1 MNIHDEI
8 TIPGQEARYGDVPA
22 WLTNSAVWPAVKAQ
36 TGGGQ
41 LFLHQAMGLDLL
53 GQGHN
58 LVIST
63 GTASGKSLVFQAPTL
78 HHLVA
83 NPNATAVA
91 VYPIKALARDQV
103 IRWQSMA
110 EAAGLDP
117 GSINRIDGDVRDLT
131 QRREIL
137 QRTRLALMT
146 PDVIQQWLMAY
157 SEPLYGKRPLRHDLR
172 EVQNT
177 QYNVRRFLSNLAFL
191 ILDEAHTYDGALGTH
206 CLYLLHRLQQKR
218 RELMAQFEP
227 LRVIAASA
235 TIHNPAQHLETLTG
249 LPFQVVDD
257 RYNGSPRAELTVQHV
272 VGREPHDEGWRDLQ
286 AAVREVISEDP
297 DRSYIAFIDDR
308 QLAERA
314 AAGIEAARSITED
327 AIIVESRD
335 AMAYRS
341 GLMRRERIEEAL
353 RDGDIR
359 GLAST
364 SAMEMGIDIPDLQ
377 VGFNLGLP
385 HSVGKLRQ
393 RAGRV
398 GRTGPGRFIIVAPR
412 HALQFHE
419 DSLDVYWNQAV
430 EPARLYPSNP
440 NIKNT
445 HGRCL
450 AKETDLNGMERA
462 IPSPTD
468 AWPEQL
474 PQTLREIARGDHYA
488 PEFQTGDPQQPHRND
503 IRDAADGRARIMQLM
518 PGGDMELLTSEVT
531 RREAAR
537 DAYPLATYLHAKQSY
552 SVLAWRESPGETVI
566 TARHALP
573 RETRPI
579 TRSGATVTLQQPRT
593 STLGHLEYCTHAQAV
608 AWERIV
614 GCSIRE
620 QGDADWR
627 DVHYGVEGIPEVV
640 TNLRTTATV
649 IIVWQDW
656 FDDAGTRRDVARA
669 LRTVLCSR
677 EAIHPADIRTTHQ
690 NVQVVRDGRSSEVR
704 RAIVLWD
711 KVGGGLGLSKAV
723 ADNLGRYTQ
732 ALLEIARSSGLRSE
746 RERLLRED
754 TAALLHRWAAAVA
767 PHTLGPEQTPAITE
781 YGGTTFRSQLEARWA
796 AYFDRRG
803 IAWEYEPARFDGWT
817 PDFRLAMDGAMVYA
831 EVKPVTEFPMDVG
844 QQVLNAGCDAD
855 VLILGS
861 SPRHAWRY
869 RDGGWCPA
877 DLGPPEPSS
886 DLGEIPLPDGEL
898 SL

>member
-8 TIPGQEARYGDVPA
+8 TIPGQEARYGETPA
-22 WLTNSAVWPAVKAQ
+22 WLTDSSVWPAVKAQ
-36 TGGGQ
+36 TGDGQ
-41 LFLHQAMGLDLL
+41 LYLHQAMGLELL

-78 HHLVA
+78 HHLAA
-83 NPNATAVA
+83 NPNATAIA
-91 VYPIKALARDQV
+91 IYPIKALARDQV
-103 IRWQSMA
+103 VRWQGMA

-117 GSINRIDGDVRDLT
+117 SSINRIDGDVRDLT
-131 QRREIL
+131 ERRQIR

-157 SEPLYGKRPLRHDLR
+157 SEPLYDKRPLRHDLR

-218 RELMAQFEP
+218 RELMSQFEP
-227 LRVIAASA
+227 LHVVAASA

-272 VGREPHDEGWRDLQ
+272 VGRDPHDEGWRDLQ
-286 AAVREVISEDP
+286 AAVREVIGEDP

-353 RDGDIR
+353 RAGDIR

-385 HSVGKLRQ
+385 HSVGKLKQ

-412 HALQFHE
+412 HAFQFHE
-419 DSLDVYWNQAV
+419 ESLETYWQQPV

-450 AKETDLNGMERA
+450 AKETDLNGMERS

-474 PQTLREIARGDHYA
+474 PETLREIARGDHCA

-503 IRDAADGRARIMQLM
+503 IRDAADGRARIVQLM
-518 PGGDMELLTSEVT
+518 PGGDMELLTSAVT

-537 DAYPLATYLHAKQSY
+537 DAYPLATYFHAQQSY
-552 SVLAWRESPGETVI
+552 SVLAWRESGGETAI
-566 TARHALP
+566 TARHAPP

-579 TRSGATVTLQQPRT
+579 TRSGATVTLQQPRA
-593 STLGHLEYCTHAQAV
+593 STLGHLEYCTHPQAV

-620 QGDADWR
+620 TGDADWR
-627 DVHYGVEGIPEVV
+627 DVHYSAEGIPEVV

-649 IIVWQDW
+649 IIIWEDW
-656 FDDAGTRRDVARA
+656 FDDANTRRDVARA
-669 LRTVLCSR
+669 LRTVMCSR
-677 EAIHPADIRTTHQ
+677 ESIHPADIRTTHQ

-711 KVGGGLGLSKAV
+711 KVGGGLGLSKAM

-732 ALLEIARSSGLRSE
+732 ALLEISRSSGQRSE

-754 TAALLHRWAAAVA
+754 TAAALHRWAANVA
-767 PHTLGPEQTPAITE
+767 PHTLAPAQTPAITE
-781 YGGTTFRSQLEARWA
+781 YGGTIFRSQLEARWA
-796 AYFDRRG
+796 AHFDRRG
-803 IAWEYEPARFDGWT
+803 IPWEYEPARFDGWT
-817 PDFRLAMDGAMVYA
+817 PDFRLVVNGSEAYA
-831 EVKPVTEFPMDVG
+831 EVKPVSEFPMDVA
-844 QQVLNAGCDAD
+844 QRVLNAGCEAD
-855 VLILGS
+855 LLILGQG
-861 SPRHAWRY
+861 PRHAWRY
-869 RDGGWCPA
+869 RDSGWKSM
-877 DLGPPEPSS
+877 DLTV
-886 DLGEIPLPDGEL
+886 
-898 SL
+898 

>member
-22 WLTNSAVWPAVKAQ
+22 WLTDSPAWPAVKAQ

-41 LFLHQAMGLDLL
+41 LYLHQAMGLELL

-91 VYPIKALARDQV
+91 IYPIKALARDQV

-117 GSINRIDGDVRDLT
+117 GGINRIDGDVRDLT

-177 QYNVRRFLSNLAFL
+177 QYNVRRFISNLAFL

-257 RYNGSPRAELTVQHV
+257 RYNGSPRAELTVQHA
-272 VGREPHDEGWRDLQ
+272 VGRDPHDEGWRDLQ
-286 AAVREVISEDP
+286 TAVREVISEDP

-353 RDGDIR
+353 REGDIR

-385 HSVGKLRQ
+385 HSVGKVKQ

-419 DSLDVYWNQAV
+419 DSLETYWNQPV

-450 AKETDLNGMERA
+450 AKETDLNGMERT

-488 PEFQTGDPQQPHRND
+488 PEFQTGDPQQPHR
-503 IRDAADGRARIMQLM
+503 RRHQGRRRRQGSHRAAHAGRRGRTPDHRTAHQRGYP
-518 PGGDMELLTSEVT
+518 PGGGAGRLSPGHLPARQAELLRPGLAGD
-531 RREAAR
+531 RRRDGDHGAAR
-537 DAYPLATYLHAKQSY
+537 CSKRDPAHHPQRRHGHAAAAPNVHPGTPGVLH
-552 SVLAWRESPGETVI
+552 
-566 TARHALP
+566 P
-573 RETRPI
+573 RP
-579 TRSGATVTLQQPRT
+579 
-593 STLGHLEYCTHAQAV
+593 
-608 AWERIV
+608 
-614 GCSIRE
+614 
-620 QGDADWR
+620 
-627 DVHYGVEGIPEVV
+627 
-640 TNLRTTATV
+640 
-649 IIVWQDW
+649 
-656 FDDAGTRRDVARA
+656 
-669 LRTVLCSR
+669 
-677 EAIHPADIRTTHQ
+677 
-690 NVQVVRDGRSSEVR
+690 
-704 RAIVLWD
+704 
-711 KVGGGLGLSKAV
+711 GGGLG
-723 ADNLGRYTQ
+723 THH
-732 ALLEIARSSGLRSE
+732 GLFQC
-746 RERLLRED
+746 
-754 TAALLHRWAAAVA
+754 AKPA
-767 PHTLGPEQTPAITE
+767 TLT
-781 YGGTTFRSQLEARWA
+781 GGTSTTAPRA
-796 AYFDRRG
+796 
-803 IAWEYEPARFDGWT
+803 
-817 PDFRLAMDGAMVYA
+817 
-831 EVKPVTEFPMDVG
+831 
-844 QQVLNAGCDAD
+844 
-855 VLILGS
+855 
-861 SPRHAWRY
+861 SPRW
-869 RDGGWCPA
+869 
-877 DLGPPEPSS
+877 
-886 DLGEIPLPDGEL
+886 
-898 SL
+898 

>member
-1 MNIHDEI
+1 MKIHDEI
-8 TIPGQEARYGDVPA
+8 TIPGQEARYGETPA
-22 WLTNSAVWPAVKAQ
+22 WLTDSPVWSAVKTQ
-36 TGGGQ
+36 TTGGQ
-41 LFLHQAMGLDLL
+41 LYLHQAMGLELL

-78 HHLVA
+78 HHLA
-83 NPNATAVA
+83 THPNATAIA
-91 VYPIKALARDQV
+91 IYPIKALARDQV

-117 GSINRIDGDVRDLT
+117 ASINRIDGDVRDLT
-131 QRREIL
+131 ERREIL

-177 QYNVRRFLSNLAFL
+177 QYNVRRFISNLAFL

-218 RELMAQFEP
+218 RELMSQFEP

-272 VGREPHDEGWRDLQ
+272 VGRDPHDEGWRDLQ

-353 RDGDIR
+353 REGDIL

-419 DSLDVYWNQAV
+419 DSLEVYWNQPV

-488 PEFQTGDPQQPHRND
+488 PEFQTGDPQQPHRGD
-503 IRDAADGRARIMQLM
+503 IRDAADGRARIVQLM
-518 PGGDMELLTSEVT
+518 PGGETELLTSEVT

-537 DAYPLATYLHAKQSY
+537 DAYPLSTYFHAKQSY
-552 SVLAWRESPGETVI
+552 SVLAWRETGGETVI
-566 TARHALP
+566 TARHATP

-579 TRSGATVTLQQPRT
+579 TRNGATVTLQQPRM

-614 GCSIRE
+614 GCSVRE
-620 QGDADWR
+620 TGDADWR
-627 DVHYGVEGIPEVV
+627 DVNYGAEGIPEVE
-640 TNLRTTATV
+640 TNLRTTAAV
-649 IIVWQDW
+649 LIIWEDW
-656 FDDAGTRRDVARA
+656 FDDASTRRDVARA
-669 LRTVLCSR
+669 LRTVMCSR
-677 EAIHPADIRTTHQ
+677 ESIHPADIRTTHQ

-723 ADNLGRYTQ
+723 PDNLGRYTQ
-732 ALLEIARSSGLRSE
+732 ALLDIARSSGQRSK

-754 TAALLHRWAAAVA
+754 TAAALHRWAAAVA
-767 PHTLGPEQTPAITE
+767 PHTLSPEQTPAITE

-796 AYFDRRG
+796 AWFDRRG
-803 IAWEYEPARFDGWT
+803 IAWEYEPVRFDGWT
-817 PDFRLAMDGAMVYA
+817 PDFRLVMDGAQVYA
-831 EVKPVTEFPMDVG
+831 EVKPVAEFPMDVA
-844 QQVLNAGCDAD
+844 QRVLNAGCDAD
-855 VLILGS
+855 VLILGQG
-861 SPRHAWRY
+861 PRHAWRY
-869 RDGGWCPA
+869 MDGGWTSA
-877 DLGPPEPSS
+877 
-886 DLGEIPLPDGEL
+886 EL
-898 SL
+898 AQ

>member
-8 TIPGQEARYGDVPA
+8 TIPGQEARYGETPA
-22 WLTNSAVWPAVKAQ
+22 WLTDSAVWPAVKGQ
-36 TGGGQ
+36 TDGGQ
-41 LFLHQAMGLDLL
+41 LYLHQAMGLELL

-78 HHLVA
+78 HHLIA
-83 NPNATAVA
+83 NPNATAIA
-91 VYPIKALARDQV
+91 IYPIKALARDQV

-110 EAAGLDP
+110 KAAGLDP

-131 QRREIL
+131 ERREIL

-177 QYNVRRFLSNLAFL
+177 QYNVRRFISNLAFL

-257 RYNGSPRAELTVQHV
+257 RYNGSPRSKLTVQHA
-272 VGREPHDEGWRDLQ
+272 VGRDPHDEGWRDLQ

-353 RDGDIR
+353 REGDIR

-385 HSVGKLRQ
+385 HSVGKLKQ

-412 HALQFHE
+412 HALQFHD
-419 DSLDVYWNQAV
+419 DSLEVYWNQAV

-450 AKETDLNGMERA
+450 AKETDLNGMERT

-503 IRDAADGRARIMQLM
+503 IRDAADGRARIVQLM
-518 PGGDMELLTSEVT
+518 PGGEMELLTSEVT

-552 SVLAWRESPGETVI
+552 SVLAWRESGGETMI
-566 TARHALP
+566 TAKHAPP

-579 TRSGATVTLQQPRT
+579 TRSGATVTLQQPRV
-593 STLGHLEYCTHAQAV
+593 SELGHLEYCTHAQAV

-614 GCSIRE
+614 GCSTRE
-620 QGDADWR
+620 TGDADWR
-627 DVHYGVEGIPEVV
+627 DVNYGAEGIPEVV

-649 IIVWQDW
+649 IIIWEDW
-656 FDDAGTRRDVARA
+656 FDDTNTRRDVARA
-669 LRTVLCSR
+669 LRTVMCSR
-677 EAIHPADIRTTHQ
+677 ESIHPADIRTTHQ
-690 NVQVVRDGRSSEVR
+690 NVQVVRDGRSSEVH

-711 KVGGGLGLSKAV
+711 KVGGGLGLSKAI

-732 ALLEIARSSGLRSE
+732 ALLKIARSSGQRLE
-746 RERLLRED
+746 RERLLKED
-754 TAALLHRWAAAVA
+754 TAAALHRWAAAVTS
-767 PHTLGPEQTPAITE
+767 HTLSPEQTPAITE

-803 IAWEYEPARFDGWT
+803 IAWEYEPVRFDGWT
-817 PDFRLAMDGAMVYA
+817 PDFRLVVDGAHVYA
-831 EVKPVTEFPMDVG
+831 EVKPVDAFPMDVA
-844 QQVLNAGCDAD
+844 QRVLNAGCDSD
-855 VLILGS
+855 VFILGNG
-861 SPRHAWRY
+861 PRHAWRY
-869 RDGGWCPA
+869 RDGGWEA
-877 DLGPPEPSS
+877 MDLTA
-886 DLGEIPLPDGEL
+886 
-898 SL
+898 

>member
-1 MNIHDEI
+1 MDIHDEI
-8 TIPGQEARYGDVPA
+8 TIPGQGARHGDAPA
-22 WLTNSAVWPAVKAQ
+22 WLSASPAWPAVRAQ
-36 TGGGQ
+36 MGDGQ
-41 LFLHQAMGLDLL
+41 LYLHQAMGLELV

-78 HHLVA
+78 HQMAA
-83 NPNATAVA
+83 NPNATAIA
-91 VYPIKALARDQV
+91 IYPIKALARDQV
-103 IRWQSMA
+103 IRWQEMA
-110 EAAGLDP
+110 EAAGLD
-117 GSINRIDGDVRDLT
+117 SECINRIDGDVRDLT
-131 QRREIL
+131 ERRQIL

-157 SEPLYGKRPLRHDLR
+157 SEPLYRKRPLRHDLR

-177 QYNVRRFLSNLAFL
+177 QYNVRRFISNLAFL

-218 RELMAQFEP
+218 RELMSQFEP

-249 LPFQVVDD
+249 LTFQVVDD

-272 VGREPHDEGWRDLQ
+272 IGREPHDEGWRDLQ

-297 DRSYIAFIDDR
+297 ERSYIAFVDDR

-353 RDGDIR
+353 REGDIR
-359 GLAST
+359 GIAST
-364 SAMEMGIDIPDLQ
+364 SAMEMGMDIPDLQ

-385 HSVGKLRQ
+385 HSVGRVRQ

-419 DSLDVYWNQAV
+419 NSLETYWNQPV

-450 AKETDLNGMERA
+450 AKETDLNGMERT

-474 PQTLREIARGDHYA
+474 PQTLKEIARGDHYA
-488 PEFQTGDPQQPHRND
+488 PEFQTGDTQQPHRGD

-518 PGGDMELLTSEVT
+518 PGGEMELLTSEMT

-537 DAYPLATYLHAKQSY
+537 DAYPLATYFHAKQSY
-552 SVLAWRESPGETVI
+552 SVLAWRESNNETVI
-566 TARHALP
+566 TARHAPP

-579 TRSGATVTLQQPRT
+579 IRSGATVTLHQPRM
-593 STLGHLEYCTHAQAV
+593 STLGHLEYCTHSQAV

-614 GCSIRE
+614 GCSVRE
-620 QGDADWR
+620 PGDVEWR
-627 DVHYGVEGIPEVV
+627 DIHYGAEGIPEVV

-649 IIVWQDW
+649 IIIWEDW
-656 FDDAGTRRDVARA
+656 FDDANTRRDVARA
-669 LRTVLCSR
+669 LRTVMCSR
-677 EAIHPADIRTTHQ
+677 ESIHPADIRTTHQ
-690 NVQVVRDGRSSEVR
+690 NVQVVRDGRSSEVH

-732 ALLEIARSSGLRSE
+732 ALLEIAQQPDQRSE
-746 RERLLRED
+746 RERLLREG
-754 TAALLHRWAAAVA
+754 TAAALHRWAAAVA
-767 PHTLGPEQTPAITE
+767 PNTLGTEQTPVITE
-781 YGGTTFRSQLEARWA
+781 YGGVTFRSQLEARWA

-817 PDFRLAMDGAMVYA
+817 PDFRLVLNGDGVYA
-831 EVKPVTEFPMDVG
+831 EVKPVTEFPMEVA
-844 QQVLNAGCDAD
+844 QRMLNAGCDGD
-855 VLILGS
+855 VLMLGQG
-861 SPRHAWRY
+861 PRHAWRY
-869 RDGGWCPA
+869 RDGGWGSV
-877 DLGPPEPSS
+877 DLTV
-886 DLGEIPLPDGEL
+886 
-898 SL
+898 

>member
-8 TIPGQEARYGDVPA
+8 IIPGQEARHGETPS
-22 WLTNSAVWPAVKAQ
+22 WLAGSPVWPAVKAQ
-36 TGGGQ
+36 TRGGQ
-41 LFLHQAMGLDLL
+41 LYLHQAMGLELL

-78 HHLVA
+78 HHLA
-83 NPNATAVA
+83 THPNATAIA
-91 VYPIKALARDQV
+91 IYPIKALARDQV
-103 IRWQSMA
+103 LRWRNMA
-110 EAAGLDP
+110 EAAGVDP
-117 GSINRIDGDVRDLT
+117 AGINRIDGDVRDLT
-131 QRREIL
+131 ERRQIL

-157 SEPLYGKRPLRHDLR
+157 SEPLYGRRPLRHDLR

-227 LRVIAASA
+227 LRMIAASA

-257 RYNGSPRAELTVQHV
+257 RYDGSPRAELTVQHV
-272 VGREPHDEGWRDLQ
+272 IGREPHDEGWRDLQ
-286 AAVREVISEDP
+286 TAVREVINDDP
-297 DRSYIAFIDDR
+297 DRSYIAFVDDR

-341 GLMRRERIEEAL
+341 GLMQRERIEEAL
-353 RDGDIR
+353 RAGDIR
-359 GLAST
+359 GIAST

-385 HSVGKLRQ
+385 HSVGRIRQ

-398 GRTGPGRFIIVAPR
+398 GRNSPGRFIIIAPR
-412 HALQFHE
+412 RAFQFHE
-419 DSLDVYWNQAV
+419 DSLAAYWRQPV

-440 NIKNT
+440 NIRNT

-450 AKETDLNGMERA
+450 AKETDLNGTERS

-474 PQTLREIARGDHYA
+474 PQTLREIARGEHYA

-503 IRDAADGRARIMQLM
+503 IRDAADGRARIVQLM
-518 PGGDMELLTSEVT
+518 PGGESEPPTTELLTSEVT

-537 DAYPLATYLHAKQSY
+537 DAYPLATYFHAKQSY
-552 SVLAWRESPGETVI
+552 TIEGWRESGGETVI
-566 TARHALP
+566 TARHAPP

-579 TRSGATVTLQQPRT
+579 THSGATVTLQQPRM
-593 STLGHLEYCTHAQAV
+593 SDQGHLEYCAHAQAV

-614 GCSIRE
+614 GCSVRE
-620 QGDADWR
+620 PGAGEWR
-627 DVHYGVEGIPEVV
+627 DIHYGTECIPEVM

-649 IIVWQDW
+649 IIIWEDW
-656 FDDAGTRRDVARA
+656 FDDTNTRRDVARA
-669 LRTVLCSR
+669 LRTVMCSR
-677 EAIHPADIRTTHQ
+677 ESIHPADIRTTHQ
-690 NVQVVRDGRSSEVR
+690 NVQVVRDGRSSEVN
-704 RAIVLWD
+704 RAIVIWD
-711 KVGGGLGLSKAV
+711 KVGGGLGLTKAV
-723 ADNLGRYTQ
+723 ADNLGRYAQ
-732 ALLEIARSSGLRSE
+732 ALLEIASQPGPRSE
-746 RERLLRED
+746 RERLLSGD
-754 TAALLHRWAAAVA
+754 TAAALHRWAASVA
-767 PHTLGPEQTPAITE
+767 PNTLDPAQTPVITE
-781 YGGTTFRSQLEARWA
+781 YGGATFRSQLEARWA
-796 AYFDRRG
+796 AYFDRQG

-817 PDFRLAMDGAMVYA
+817 PDFRLVMDGVETYA
-831 EVKPVTEFPMDVG
+831 EVKPVSEFPMDVA
-844 QQVLNAGCDAD
+844 QQILNAGCSGDIF
-855 VLILGS
+855 ILGS

-869 RDGGWCPA
+869 RGDGWHPV
-877 DLGPPEPSS
+877 DLATSRGMHQ
-886 DLGEIPLPDGEL
+886 
-898 SL
+898 

>member
-1 MNIHDEI
+1 
-8 TIPGQEARYGDVPA
+8 
-22 WLTNSAVWPAVKAQ
+22 
-36 TGGGQ
+36 
-41 LFLHQAMGLDLL
+41 
-53 GQGHN
+53 
-58 LVIST
+58 
-63 GTASGKSLVFQAPTL
+63 
-78 HHLVA
+78 
-83 NPNATAVA
+83 
-91 VYPIKALARDQV
+91 
-103 IRWQSMA
+103 MA
-110 EAAGLDP
+110 E
-117 GSINRIDGDVRDLT
+117 
-131 QRREIL
+131 
-137 QRTRLALMT
+137 
-146 PDVIQQWLMAY
+146 
-157 SEPLYGKRPLRHDLR
+157 
-172 EVQNT
+172 
-177 QYNVRRFLSNLAFL
+177 
-191 ILDEAHTYDGALGTH
+191 
-206 CLYLLHRLQQKR
+206 
-218 RELMAQFEP
+218 FEP

-272 VGREPHDEGWRDLQ
+272 VGRDPYDEGWRDLQ

-297 DRSYIAFIDDR
+297 HRSYIAFIDDR

-314 AAGIEAARSITED
+314 AAGIEAARSITEE

-353 RDGDIR
+353 REGGIR

-385 HSVGKLRQ
+385 HSVGKLKQ

-398 GRTGPGRFIIVAPR
+398 GRTGPGRFIIVARR

-419 DSLDVYWNQAV
+419 DSLETYWNQPV

-474 PQTLREIARGDHYA
+474 PQTLREIAHGDHYA

-503 IRDAADGRARIMQLM
+503 IRDAADGRARIVQLM
-518 PGGDMELLTSEVT
+518 AGGESEPLTTDLLTSEVT

-552 SVLAWRESPGETVI
+552 SILAWRESDGETVI
-566 TARHALP
+566 TARHAPP

-579 TRSGATVTLQQPRT
+579 TQSGATVTLQQPRM
-593 STLGHLEYCTHAQAV
+593 SKLGHLEYCTHAQAV
-608 AWERIV
+608 AWEHIV

-620 QGDADWR
+620 TGDADWR
-627 DVHYGVEGIPEVV
+627 DVHYGSEGIPEVE

-649 IIVWQDW
+649 IIIWEDW
-656 FDDAGTRRDVARA
+656 FDDANTRRDVARA

-677 EAIHPADIRTTHQ
+677 ESVHPADIRTTHQ

-711 KVGGGLGLSKAV
+711 KVGGGLGLSKAL
-723 ADNLGRYTQ
+723 ADNLGKYTQ
-732 ALLEIARSSGLRSE
+732 ALLEIARSSGQRSE

-754 TAALLHRWAAAVA
+754 TEALLHRWAAAVA
-767 PHTLGPEQTPAITE
+767 PHTLAPEQTLAITE
-781 YGGTTFRSQLEARWA
+781 YGGTTFRSQLGEPGGRRTSTDVASPGSTS
-796 AYFDRRG
+796 RRG
-803 IAWEYEPARFDGWT
+803 SMA
-817 PDFRLAMDGAMVYA
+817 
-831 EVKPVTEFPMDVG
+831 
-844 QQVLNAGCDAD
+844 
-855 VLILGS
+855 
-861 SPRHAWRY
+861 
-869 RDGGWCPA
+869 
-877 DLGPPEPSS
+877 GPPTS
-886 DLGEIPLPDGEL
+886 G
-898 SL
+898 

>member
-1 MNIHDEI
+1 MDIQDEI
-8 TIPGQEARYGDVPA
+8 TIPGQEARYGETPA
-22 WLTNSAVWPAVKAQ
+22 WLANSPVRPAVKAQ
-36 TGGGQ
+36 TTGGQ
-41 LFLHQAMGLDLL
+41 LYLHQAMGLDLL

-78 HHLVA
+78 HHLA
-83 NPNATAVA
+83 TNPNATAIA
-91 VYPIKALARDQV
+91 IYPIKALARDQV
-103 IRWQSMA
+103 VRWQNMA

-117 GSINRIDGDVRDLT
+117 SSINRIDGDVRDLT
-131 QRREIL
+131 ERRQIL

-157 SEPLYGKRPLRHDLR
+157 SEPLYGRRPLRHDLR

-177 QYNVRRFLSNLAFL
+177 QYNVRRFISNLAFL

-218 RELMAQFEP
+218 RELMSQFEP

-257 RYNGSPRAELTVQHV
+257 RYNGSPRAELAVQHV
-272 VGREPHDEGWRDLQ
+272 VGRDPHDEGWRDLQ

-341 GLMRRERIEEAL
+341 GLMHRERIEEAL
-353 RDGDIR
+353 REGDIR

-385 HSVGKLRQ
+385 HSVGKLKQ

-419 DSLDVYWNQAV
+419 DSLEVYWNQPV

-450 AKETDLNGMERA
+450 AKETDLNGMERS

-488 PEFQTGDPQQPHRND
+488 PEFQTGDPQQPHRGD
-503 IRDAADGRARIMQLM
+503 IRDAADGRARIVQLM
-518 PGGDMELLTSEVT
+518 PGGEGEPLTTELLTSEVT

-537 DAYPLATYLHAKQSY
+537 DAYPLATYFHAKQSY
-552 SVLAWRESPGETVI
+552 SILAWRETGGETVI
-566 TARHALP
+566 TARHAPP

-579 TRSGATVTLQQPRT
+579 TRSGATVTLQQPRM

-608 AWERIV
+608 AWEHIV
-614 GCSIRE
+614 GCSIRDA
-620 QGDADWR
+620 GDSVWR
-627 DVHYGVEGIPEVV
+627 DIHYGAEGIPEVV

-649 IIVWQDW
+649 IIIWEDW
-656 FDDAGTRRDVARA
+656 FDDANIRRDVARA
-669 LRTVLCSR
+669 LRTVMCSR
-677 EAIHPADIRTTHQ
+677 EAVHPADIRTTHQ
-690 NVQVVRDGRSSEVR
+690 NVQVVRDGRSSEVH
-704 RAIVLWD
+704 RAVVLWD
-711 KVGGGLGLSKAV
+711 KVGGGLGLSKAA
-723 ADNLGRYTQ
+723 ADNLGSYTQ
-732 ALLEIARSSGLRSE
+732 ALLEIARQPGQRSE

-754 TAALLHRWAAAVA
+754 TAALLHRWAAATA
-767 PHTLGPEQTPAITE
+767 PHTLSPEQTPVITE

-796 AYFDRRG
+796 AYFDKQG
-803 IAWEYEPARFDGWT
+803 ITWEYEPARFDGWT
-817 PDFRLAMDGAMVYA
+817 PDFRLVLNDVVEAYA
-831 EVKPVTEFPMDVG
+831 EVKPVTEFPMDVA
-844 QQVLNAGCDAD
+844 QRILNAGCGGDI
-855 VLILGS
+855 LILGLE
-861 SPRHAWRY
+861 PRHAWRHQG
-869 RDGGWCPA
+869 DSGWSTVDIGG
-877 DLGPPEPSS
+877 
-886 DLGEIPLPDGEL
+886 
-898 SL
+898 

>member
-1 MNIHDEI
+1 MDIHDEI
-8 TIPGQEARYGDVPA
+8 TIPGQEARYGEAPS
-22 WLTNSAVWPAVKAQ
+22 WLAGSPVWPAVKAQ
-36 TGGGQ
+36 TGGSQ
-41 LFLHQAMGLDLL
+41 LYLHQAMGLELL

-78 HHLVA
+78 DHLA
-83 NPNATAVA
+83 THPNATAIA
-91 VYPIKALARDQV
+91 IYPIKALARDQV
-103 IRWQSMA
+103 IRWQNLA
-110 EAAGLDP
+110 EAAGLYPDV
-117 GSINRIDGDVRDLT
+117 INRIDGDVRDLT
-131 QRREIL
+131 KRRQIL

-218 RELMAQFEP
+218 RELMSQFEP

-257 RYNGSPRAELTVQHV
+257 RYNGSPRAELTVQHA

-297 DRSYIAFIDDR
+297 DRSYIAFVDDR

-353 RDGDIR
+353 RAGDIR
-359 GLAST
+359 GIAST

-385 HSVGKLRQ
+385 HSVGRVRQ

-412 HALQFHE
+412 HAFQFHE
-419 DSLDVYWNQAV
+419 DSLETYWQQPV

-474 PQTLREIARGDHYA
+474 PQTLREIARGEHYA
-488 PEFQTGDPQQPHRND
+488 LEFQTGDPQQPHRNN
-503 IRDAADGRARIMQLM
+503 IRDAADGQAGIMQLM
-518 PGGDMELLTSEVT
+518 PSGEMELLTSEVS

-537 DAYPLATYLHAKQSY
+537 DAYPLATYFHAKQSY
-552 SVLAWRESPGETVI
+552 TILGWRESGGDTVI
-566 TARHALP
+566 TARHAPP

-579 TRSGATVTLQQPRT
+579 ARTGATVTLQQPRVP
-593 STLGHLEYCTHAQAV
+593 TLGHLEYCTHAQAV
-608 AWERIV
+608 TWERIV

-620 QGDADWR
+620 PGDTEWR
-627 DVHYGVEGIPEVV
+627 DVHYGAEGIPEVV

-649 IIVWQDW
+649 IIIWEDW
-656 FDDAGTRRDVARA
+656 FDDANTRRDVARA
-669 LRTVLCSR
+669 LRTVMCSR
-677 EAIHPADIRTTHQ
+677 ESLHTADIRTTHQ
-690 NVQVVRDGRSSEVR
+690 NVQVVRDGRSSEVH
-704 RAIVLWD
+704 RAIVIWD

-732 ALLEIARSSGLRSE
+732 ALLDITRQPGQRSE
-746 RERLLRED
+746 RDRLLREE
-754 TAALLHRWAAAVA
+754 TATALHRWAVNVA
-767 PHTLGPEQTPAITE
+767 PHTLSPEQTPVITE

-796 AYFDRRG
+796 AYFDRQG
-803 IAWEYEPARFDGWT
+803 IAWAYEPVRFDGWT
-817 PDFRLAMDGAMVYA
+817 PDFRLILGDAETYA
-831 EVKPVTEFPMDVG
+831 EVKPVSEFPMDVA
-844 QQVLNAGCDAD
+844 QRMLNAGCDGD
-855 VLILGS
+855 VLILGQE
-861 SPRHAWRY
+861 PRHAWRY
-869 RDGGWCPA
+869 RGDGWAPV
-877 DLGPPEPSS
+877 DLTA
-886 DLGEIPLPDGEL
+886 
-898 SL
+898 

>member
-8 TIPGQEARYGDVPA
+8 IIPGQEARHGETPS
-22 WLTNSAVWPAVKAQ
+22 WLAGSPVWPAVKAQ

-41 LFLHQAMGLDLL
+41 LYLHQAMGLELL

-58 LVIST
+58 LAIST

-78 HHLVA
+78 HHLA
-83 NPNATAVA
+83 THPNATGIAI
-91 VYPIKALARDQV
+91 YPIKALARDQV
-103 IRWQSMA
+103 VRWQNMA

-117 GSINRIDGDVRDLT
+117 AGINRIDGDVRDLT
-131 QRREIL
+131 ERRQIL
-137 QRTRLALMT
+137 QHTRLALMT

-157 SEPLYGKRPLRHDLR
+157 SEPLYGRRPLRHDLR

-227 LRVIAASA
+227 LRMIAASA
-235 TIHNPAQHLETLTG
+235 TIHNPAHHLETLTG

-257 RYNGSPRAELTVQHV
+257 RYDGSPRAELTVQHV
-272 VGREPHDEGWRDLQ
+272 IGREPHDEGWRDLQ
-286 AAVREVISEDP
+286 TAVREVINDDP
-297 DRSYIAFIDDR
+297 DRSYIAFVDDR

-353 RDGDIR
+353 RAGDIR
-359 GLAST
+359 GIAST

-385 HSVGKLRQ
+385 HSVGRIRQ

-398 GRTGPGRFIIVAPR
+398 GRTGPGRFIIIAPR
-412 HALQFHE
+412 RAFQFHE
-419 DSLDVYWNQAV
+419 DSLAAYWGQPV

-450 AKETDLNGMERA
+450 AKETDLNGTERA

-468 AWPEQL
+468 TWPEQL

-503 IRDAADGRARIMQLM
+503 IRNAADGRARIVQLM
-518 PGGDMELLTSEVT
+518 PGGENEPPSTELLTSEVT

-537 DAYPLATYLHAKQSY
+537 DAHPLATYFHAKQSY
-552 SVLAWRESPGETVI
+552 TILGWRESGGETVI
-566 TARHALP
+566 TARHAPP

-579 TRSGATVTLQQPRT
+579 TRSGATVTLQQPRV
-593 STLGHLEYCTHAQAV
+593 SEQGHLEYCTHTQAV

-614 GCSIRE
+614 GCSVRE
-620 QGDADWR
+620 TGDGEWR
-627 DVHYGVEGIPEVV
+627 DILYGPEGIPEVV
-640 TNLRTTATV
+640 TNLRTTATA
-649 IIVWQDW
+649 IIIWEDW
-656 FDDAGTRRDVARA
+656 FDDANTRRDVARA
-669 LRTVLCSR
+669 LRTIMCSR
-677 EAIHPADIRTTHQ
+677 ESIHPADIRTTYQ
-690 NVQVVRDGRSSEVR
+690 NVQVVRDGRSSEVN
-704 RAIVLWD
+704 RAIVIWD
-711 KVGGGLGLSKAV
+711 RVGGGLGLTKAV
-723 ADNLGRYTQ
+723 ADNLGRYAQ
-732 ALLEIARSSGLRSE
+732 ALLEIARQPGPRSE

-754 TAALLHRWAAAVA
+754 TAAALHQWAAAVA
-767 PHTLGPEQTPAITE
+767 PHTLGPEQSPIITE

-796 AYFDRRG
+796 AWFDKRG

-817 PDFRLAMDGAMVYA
+817 PDFRLVMDGVETYA
-831 EVKPVTEFPMDVG
+831 EVKPVSEFPMDVA
-844 QQVLNAGCDAD
+844 QRILNSGWTGD
-855 VLILGS
+855 VFILGS

-869 RDGGWCPA
+869 RGDGWHPV
-877 DLGPPEPSS
+877 DLATSRGMHQ
-886 DLGEIPLPDGEL
+886 
-898 SL
+898 

>member
-1 MNIHDEI
+1 MAIHDEI
-8 TIPGQEARYGDVPA
+8 IIPGQEARHGDAPA
-22 WLTNSAVWPAVKAQ
+22 WLSASPAWPAVRAQ
-36 TGGGQ
+36 AGDGQ
-41 LFLHQAMGLDLL
+41 LYLHQAMGLELV

-58 LVIST
+58 LVINT

-78 HHLVA
+78 HHLA
-83 NPNATAVA
+83 TNPNATAIA
-91 VYPIKALARDQV
+91 IYPIKALARDQV
-103 IRWQSMA
+103 IRWQNMA

-117 GSINRIDGDVRDLT
+117 ASINRIDGDVRDLT
-131 QRREIL
+131 ERRQIL

-157 SEPLYGKRPLRHDLR
+157 SEPLYGRRPLRHDLR

-177 QYNVRRFLSNLAFL
+177 QYNVRRFISNLAFL

-218 RELMAQFEP
+218 KELMAQFEP

-286 AAVREVISEDP
+286 AAVREVISDDP
-297 DRSYIAFIDDR
+297 ERSYIAFIDDR

-341 GLMRRERIEEAL
+341 GLMHRERIEEAL
-353 RDGDIR
+353 RAGDIR

-385 HSVGKLRQ
+385 HSVGRVKQ

-412 HALQFHE
+412 HAFQFHE
-419 DSLDVYWNQAV
+419 DSLEVYWNQPV

-440 NIKNT
+440 NIRNT

-474 PQTLREIARGDHYA
+474 PQTLKEIARGDHYL

-503 IRDAADGRARIMQLM
+503 IRDAADGRARIVQLM
-518 PGGDMELLTSEVT
+518 PGGESGPLTTELLTSEVT

-537 DAYPLATYLHAKQSY
+537 DAYPLATYFHAKQSY
-552 SVLAWRESPGETVI
+552 SILAWRETGGETVI
-566 TARHALP
+566 TARHAPP

-579 TRSGATVTLQQPRT
+579 IRSGATVTLQQPRM

-620 QGDADWR
+620 TGDADWM
-627 DVHYGVEGIPEVV
+627 DIHYGAEGIPEVE

-649 IIVWQDW
+649 IIIWEDW
-656 FDDAGTRRDVARA
+656 FDDANTRRGVARA
-669 LRTVLCSR
+669 LRTVMCSR
-677 EAIHPADIRTTHQ
+677 ESIHPADIRTTHQ
-690 NVQVVRDGRSSEVR
+690 NVQVVRDGRTSEVH

-711 KVGGGLGLSKAV
+711 KVGGGLGLSKAL

-732 ALLEIARSSGLRSE
+732 ALLEIAKQPDQRSE

-754 TAALLHRWAAAVA
+754 TAIQLHRWAAAVA
-767 PHTLGPEQTPAITE
+767 PNTLSPEQTPVITE
-781 YGGTTFRSQLEARWA
+781 YGGTVFRSQLEARWA

-817 PDFRLAMDGAMVYA
+817 PDFRLVLNGDGVYA
-831 EVKPVTEFPMDVG
+831 EVKPVTEFPMDVA
-844 QQVLNAGCDAD
+844 QRILNAGCDTD
-855 VLILGS
+855 LLILGQG
-861 SPRHAWRY
+861 PRHVWRY
-869 RDGGWCPA
+869 RDGGWGST
-877 DLGPPEPSS
+877 DLTV
-886 DLGEIPLPDGEL
+886 
-898 SL
+898 

>member
-1 MNIHDEI
+1 
-8 TIPGQEARYGDVPA
+8 
-22 WLTNSAVWPAVKAQ
+22 
-36 TGGGQ
+36 
-41 LFLHQAMGLDLL
+41 MGLELV
-53 GQGHN
+53 GHN

-78 HHLVA
+78 DHLA
-83 NPNATAVA
+83 TNPNATAIA
-91 VYPIKALARDQV
+91 IYPIKALARDQV

-117 GSINRIDGDVRDLT
+117 ESINRIDGDVRDLT
-131 QRREIL
+131 ERRQIL
-137 QRTRLALMT
+137 QRTRLTLMT

-157 SEPLYGKRPLRHDLR
+157 SEPLYGKRPLCHDLR

-206 CLYLLHRLQQKR
+206 CLYLLQKR
-218 RELMAQFEP
+218 KELMSQFEP

-249 LPFQVVDD
+249 QPFQVVDD

-272 VGREPHDEGWRDLQ
+272 VGREPYDDGWRDLQ

-297 DRSYIAFIDDR
+297 ERSYIAFIDDR

-327 AIIVESRD
+327 A
-335 AMAYRS
+335 MAYRS

-353 RDGDIR
+353 RSGDIR
-359 GLAST
+359 GIAST
-364 SAMEMGIDIPDLQ
+364 SAMEMGMDIPDLQ

-385 HSVGKLRQ
+385 HSVGRVKQ

-412 HALQFHE
+412 HAFQFHE
-419 DSLDVYWNQAV
+419 DSLETYWEQPV

-474 PQTLREIARGDHYA
+474 PQTLKEIARGEHYA

-503 IRDAADGRARIMQLM
+503 IRDAADGRARIVQLM
-518 PGGDMELLTSEVT
+518 PGGESEPLTTELLTSEVT

-537 DAYPLATYLHAKQSY
+537 DAYPLAIYFHAKQSY
-552 SVLAWRESPGETVI
+552 SILAWRESGGETVI
-566 TARHALP
+566 TARHAPP

-579 TRSGATVTLQQPRT
+579 TRSGATVTLQQPRA

-614 GCSIRE
+614 GCSVRE
-620 QGDADWR
+620 SGDTEWR
-627 DVHYGVEGIPEVV
+627 DIHYGPEGIPEVM

-649 IIVWQDW
+649 IIIWEDW
-656 FDDAGTRRDVARA
+656 FDDPNTRRDVARA

-677 EAIHPADIRTTHQ
+677 ESLHPADIRTTHQ
-690 NVQVVRDGRSSEVR
+690 NVQVVRDGRSSEVH

-711 KVGGGLGLSKAV
+711 KVGGGIGLSKAV

-732 ALLEIARSSGLRSE
+732 ALLEIARSSGQRSE

-754 TAALLHRWAAAVA
+754 TAAALHRWAAAVA
-767 PHTLGPEQTPAITE
+767 PHTFGSEQTPVITE

-803 IAWEYEPARFDGWT
+803 IAWEYEPVRFDGWT
-817 PDFRLAMDGAMVYA
+817 PDLRLVIDGAHVYA
-831 EVKPVTEFPMDVG
+831 EVKPVDEFPMDVV
-844 QQVLNAGCDAD
+844 QRIVNASCNGD
-855 VLILGS
+855 VLILDQG
-861 SPRHAWRY
+861 PHHAWRY
-869 RDGGWCPA
+869 RDGGWNPV
-877 DLGPPEPSS
+877 
-886 DLGEIPLPDGEL
+886 EL
-898 SL
+898 AL

>member
-1 MNIHDEI
+1 MDIQDEI
-8 TIPGQEARYGDVPA
+8 TIPAQEARHGDAPA
-22 WLTNSAVWPAVKAQ
+22 WLSASPAWPAVKAQ
-36 TGGGQ
+36 TGDGQ
-41 LFLHQAMGLDLL
+41 LYLHQAMGLELV

-78 HHLVA
+78 DHLAA
-83 NPNATAVA
+83 NPNATAIA
-91 VYPIKALARDQV
+91 IYPIKALAQDQV
-103 IRWQSMA
+103 IRWRSMA
-110 EAAGLDP
+110 EVAGLDP

-131 QRREIL
+131 ERRQIL

-157 SEPLYGKRPLRHDLR
+157 SEPLYGRRPLRHDLR

-177 QYNVRRFLSNLAFL
+177 QYNVRRFISNLAFL

-218 RELMAQFEP
+218 KELMAQFEP

-353 RDGDIR
+353 RSGDIR

-364 SAMEMGIDIPDLQ
+364 SAMELGMDIPDLQ

-385 HSVGKLRQ
+385 HSVGRVKQ

-398 GRTGPGRFIIVAPR
+398 GRTGPGRFIIIAPR
-412 HALQFHE
+412 HAFQFYE
-419 DSLDVYWNQAV
+419 DSLETYWQQPV
-430 EPARLYPSNP
+430 EPARLYPCNP
-440 NIKNT
+440 NIRNT

-488 PEFQTGDPQQPHRND
+488 PEFQTGDPQQPHRGD
-503 IRDAADGRARIMQLM
+503 IRDAADGRARIVQLM
-518 PGGDMELLTSEVT
+518 PGGEIELLTSEVT

-537 DAYPLATYLHAKQSY
+537 DAHPLATYFHAKQSY
-552 SVLAWRESPGETVI
+552 SVLAWRESNNETVI
-566 TARHALP
+566 TARHAPP

-579 TRSGATVTLQQPRT
+579 VRSGATVTLQQPRA

-614 GCSIRE
+614 GCSMRE
-620 QGDADWR
+620 PGDGEWR
-627 DVHYGVEGIPEVV
+627 DVHYGAEGIPEVE

-649 IIVWQDW
+649 IIIWEDW
-656 FDDAGTRRDVARA
+656 FDDVNTRRDVARA

-677 EAIHPADIRTTHQ
+677 ESIHPADIRTTHQ
-690 NVQVVRDGRSSEVR
+690 NIQVVRDGRAAEVR

-711 KVGGGLGLSKAV
+711 KVGGGLGLSKAM

-732 ALLEIARSSGLRSE
+732 ALLEIARSSGQRSE
-746 RERLLRED
+746 RERLLKED

-767 PHTLGPEQTPAITE
+767 PNTLGPEQTPAITE

-817 PDFRLAMDGAMVYA
+817 PDFRLVLDGAQAYA
-831 EVKPVTEFPMDVG
+831 EVKPVSDFPMDVA
-844 QQVLNAGCDAD
+844 QRMLNAGCGAD
-855 VLILGS
+855 VLILGQG
-861 SPRHAWRY
+861 PRHAWRY
-869 RDGGWCPA
+869 RGDGWAAMDFP
-877 DLGPPEPSS
+877 DWRQPP
-886 DLGEIPLPDGEL
+886 
-898 SL
+898 

>member
-1 MNIHDEI
+1 MDIHDEI
-8 TIPGQEARYGDVPA
+8 TIPGQEARYGEAPS
-22 WLTNSAVWPAVKAQ
+22 WLAGSPVWPAVKAQ
-36 TGGGQ
+36 TGGSQ
-41 LFLHQAMGLDLL
+41 LYLHQAMGLELL

-78 HHLVA
+78 DHLVTH
-83 NPNATAVA
+83 PNATAIA
-91 VYPIKALARDQV
+91 IYPIKALARDQV
-103 IRWQSMA
+103 IRWQNMA

-117 GSINRIDGDVRDLT
+117 AAINRIDGDVRDLT
-131 QRREIL
+131 ERRQIL

-235 TIHNPAQHLETLTG
+235 TIHNPAQRLETLTG

-257 RYNGSPRAELTVQHV
+257 RYNGSPRAELTVQHA

-341 GLMRRERIEEAL
+341 GLMRREQIEDAL
-353 RDGDIR
+353 KAGDIR

-364 SAMEMGIDIPDLQ
+364 SAMELGIDIPDLQ

-385 HSVGKLRQ
+385 HSVGRLRQ

-412 HALQFHE
+412 HAFQFHE
-419 DSLDVYWNQAV
+419 DSLETYWHQSV

-450 AKETDLNGMERA
+450 AKETDLNGTERS

-474 PQTLREIARGDHYA
+474 PQTLREIARGEHYA

-503 IRDAADGRARIMQLM
+503 IRDAADGRARIVQLM
-518 PGGDMELLTSEVT
+518 PGGEMELLTSEVT
-531 RREAAR
+531 RRETAR
-537 DAYPLATYLHAKQSY
+537 DAYPLATYFHAKQSY
-552 SVLAWRESPGETVI
+552 SILAWRESGGETVI
-566 TARHALP
+566 TARHAP
-573 RETRPI
+573 PWETRPI
-579 TRSGATVTLQQPRT
+579 VRSGATVTLQQPRA

-614 GCSIRE
+614 GCSVRE
-620 QGDADWR
+620 PGDTEWR
-627 DVHYGVEGIPEVV
+627 DVNYAAEGIPEVV

-649 IIVWQDW
+649 VIIWEDW
-656 FDDAGTRRDVARA
+656 FDDTNTRRDVARA
-669 LRTVLCSR
+669 LRTVMCSR
-677 EAIHPADIRTTHQ
+677 ESIHPADIRTTHQ
-690 NVQVVRDGRSSEVR
+690 NVQVVRDGRSSEVH
-704 RAIVLWD
+704 RAIVIWD
-711 KVGGGLGLSKAV
+711 KVGGGLGLTKAI
-723 ADNLGRYTQ
+723 ADDLGRYAQ
-732 ALLEIARSSGLRSE
+732 ALLEIARQPGPRSE
-746 RERLLRED
+746 RERLLSGD
-754 TAALLHRWAAAVA
+754 TAAALHRWAASVA
-767 PHTLGPEQTPAITE
+767 PNTLDPAQTPVITE
-781 YGGTTFRSQLEARWA
+781 YGGATFRSQLEARWA
-796 AYFDRRG
+796 AWFDKRG
-803 IAWEYEPARFDGWT
+803 IAWEYEPVQFDGWT
-817 PDFRLAMDGAMVYA
+817 PDFRLALEGVEAYA
-831 EVKPVTEFPMDVG
+831 EVKPVSEFPMDVA
-844 QQVLNAGCDAD
+844 QRILSAGCSGD
-855 VLILGS
+855 VLILGHG
-861 SPRHAWRY
+861 PRHAWRY
-869 RDGGWCPA
+869 RGDGWHLV
-877 DLGPPEPSS
+877 DLTG
-886 DLGEIPLPDGEL
+886 
-898 SL
+898 

>member
-1 MNIHDEI
+1 MEIHDEI
-8 TIPGQEARYGDVPA
+8 TIPGQEARHGETPA
-22 WLTNSAVWPAVKAQ
+22 WLTDSPVWPSVRGQ
-36 TGGGQ
+36 TDGGQ
-41 LFLHQAMGLDLL
+41 LYRHQAMGLELL

-78 HHLVA
+78 HHLAA
-83 NPNATAVA
+83 NPNATAIA
-91 VYPIKALARDQV
+91 IYPIKALARDQV
-103 IRWQSMA
+103 IRWQNMA

-117 GSINRIDGDVRDLT
+117 DSINRIDGDVRDLT

-157 SEPLYGKRPLRHDLR
+157 SEPLYGRRPPRHDLR

-177 QYNVRRFLSNLAFL
+177 QYNVRRFISNLAFL
-191 ILDEAHTYDGALGTH
+191 ILDEAHTYDGVLGTH

-218 RELMAQFEP
+218 KELMAQFEP

-257 RYNGSPRAELTVQHV
+257 RYNGSPRAELTVQHA
-272 VGREPHDEGWRDLQ
+272 VGRDPHDEGWRDLQ

-353 RDGDIR
+353 REGDIR

-419 DSLDVYWNQAV
+419 NSLETYWNQAV
-430 EPARLYPSNP
+430 EPVRLYPSNP

-450 AKETDLNGMERA
+450 AKETDLNGMERS

-503 IRDAADGRARIMQLM
+503 IRDAADGRARIVQLM
-518 PGGDMELLTSEVT
+518 PGGEMELLTSEVT

-552 SVLAWRESPGETVI
+552 SVLAWRETGGETVI
-566 TARHALP
+566 TARHAPP

-579 TRSGATVTLQQPRT
+579 TRSGATVTLQQPRM

-614 GCSIRE
+614 GCSVRE
-620 QGDADWR
+620 TGDADWR
-627 DVHYGVEGIPEVV
+627 DVHYGAEGIPEVV

-649 IIVWQDW
+649 LIIWEDW
-656 FDDAGTRRDVARA
+656 FDDANTRRDVARA
-669 LRTVLCSR
+669 LRTVLRSR
-677 EAIHPADIRTTHQ
+677 ESIHPADIRTTHQ

-711 KVGGGLGLSKAV
+711 TVGGGLGLSKAV

-732 ALLEIARSSGLRSE
+732 ALLEIARSSGQRSE

-754 TAALLHRWAAAVA
+754 TASLLHRWAATVA
-767 PHTLGPEQTPAITE
+767 PDTLAPDQTPAITE

-796 AYFDRRG
+796 AFFDRRG
-803 IAWEYEPARFDGWT
+803 IPWEYEPARFDGWT
-817 PDFRLAMDGAMVYA
+817 PDFRLVMDGAPVYA
-831 EVKPVTEFPMDVG
+831 EVKPVSKFPMDVA
-844 QQVLNAGCDAD
+844 QRIIHAGCGGD
-855 VLILGS
+855 VLILGNG
-861 SPRHAWRY
+861 PRHAWRY
-869 RDGGWCPA
+869 RDGGWEA
-877 DLGPPEPSS
+877 MDLTV
-886 DLGEIPLPDGEL
+886 
-898 SL
+898 

>member
-1 MNIHDEI
+1 MEIHDEI
-8 TIPGQEARYGDVPA
+8 TIPGQEARYGETPA
-22 WLTNSAVWPAVKAQ
+22 WLMDSPVWPSVKGQ
-36 TGGGQ
+36 TGGDK
-41 LFLHQAMGLDLL
+41 LYLHQAMGLELL

-83 NPNATAVA
+83 NPNATAIA
-91 VYPIKALARDQV
+91 IYPIKALARDQV
-103 IRWQSMA
+103 VRWQSMA
-110 EAAGLDP
+110 ETAGLDP
-117 GSINRIDGDVRDLT
+117 GSISRIDGDVRDLT
-131 QRREIL
+131 ERREIL

-177 QYNVRRFLSNLAFL
+177 QYNVRRFISNLAFL

-257 RYNGSPRAELTVQHV
+257 RYNGSPHAELTVQHV
-272 VGREPHDEGWRDLQ
+272 VGRDPHDEGWRDLQ

-308 QLAERA
+308 QMAERA

-341 GLMRRERIEEAL
+341 GLMRRERIEKAL
-353 RDGDIR
+353 REGDIR

-385 HSVGKLRQ
+385 HSVGKLKQ

-419 DSLDVYWNQAV
+419 DSIETYWNQPV

-488 PEFQTGDPQQPHRND
+488 PEFQTGDSQQPHRND
-503 IRDAADGRARIMQLM
+503 IRDAADGRARIVQLM
-518 PGGDMELLTSEVT
+518 PGGEMELLTSEVT

-552 SVLAWRESPGETVI
+552 SVLAWRESGGETVI
-566 TARHALP
+566 TARHAPP

-579 TRSGATVTLQQPRT
+579 TRSGATVTLQQPRM
-593 STLGHLEYCTHAQAV
+593 STLGHLEYCSHAQAV

-614 GCSIRE
+614 GCSVRE
-620 QGDADWR
+620 TGDADWR
-627 DVHYGVEGIPEVV
+627 DVNYGAEGIPEVE

-649 IIVWQDW
+649 LIVWENW
-656 FDDAGTRRDVARA
+656 FDDASTRRDVARA
-669 LRTVLCSR
+669 LRTVMCSR
-677 EAIHPADIRTTHQ
+677 ESIHPADVRTTHQ

-704 RAIVLWD
+704 RAIALWD

-732 ALLEIARSSGLRSE
+732 ALLEIARSSGQRSE

-754 TAALLHRWAAAVA
+754 TAALLHRWAVSVA
-767 PHTLGPEQTPAITE
+767 PDTLGPEQTPAITE

-796 AYFDRRG
+796 AYFDRKG

-817 PDFRLAMDGAMVYA
+817 PDFRLVMDGAHVYA
-831 EVKPVTEFPMDVG
+831 EVKPVTEFPMDVS
-844 QQVLNAGCDAD
+844 QRILNAGCDAD
-855 VLILGS
+855 VLILGRG
-861 SPRHAWRY
+861 PHHAWRY
-869 RDGGWCPA
+869 QDGGWGSMDITA
-877 DLGPPEPSS
+877 
-886 DLGEIPLPDGEL
+886 
-898 SL
+898 

>member
-1 MNIHDEI
+1 MEIHDEI
-8 TIPGQEARYGDVPA
+8 TIPGQEVRHGETPA
-22 WLTNSAVWPAVKAQ
+22 WLAGSPIWPAVKAQ

-41 LFLHQAMGLDLL
+41 LYLHQAMGLELVS
-53 GQGHN
+53 QGHN

-78 HHLVA
+78 HHLA
-83 NPNATAVA
+83 THPNATAIA
-91 VYPIKALARDQV
+91 IYPIKALARDQV
-103 IRWQSMA
+103 VRWRNLA
-110 EAAGLDP
+110 EATGLDP
-117 GSINRIDGDVRDLT
+117 ESINRIDGDVRDLT
-131 QRREIL
+131 ERRQIL

-157 SEPLYGKRPLRHDLR
+157 SEPLYGRRPLRDDLR

-218 RELMAQFEP
+218 KELMAQFEP

-257 RYNGSPRAELTVQHV
+257 RYNGSPRAELTVQHAI
-272 VGREPHDEGWRDLQ
+272 GREPHDEGWRDLQ
-286 AAVREVISEDP
+286 TAVREVINDDP
-297 DRSYIAFIDDR
+297 NRSYIAFVDDR

-341 GLMRRERIEEAL
+341 GLMRREQIEDAL
-353 RDGDIR
+353 KAGDIR

-364 SAMEMGIDIPDLQ
+364 SAMELGIDIPDLQ

-385 HSVGKLRQ
+385 HSVRRLRQ

-412 HALQFHE
+412 HAFQFHE
-419 DSLDVYWNQAV
+419 DSLQTYWHQSV

-450 AKETDLNGMERA
+450 AKETDLNGTERA

-468 AWPEQL
+468 TWPEQL
-474 PQTLREIARGDHYA
+474 PQTLREIARGEHYA

-503 IRDAADGRARIMQLM
+503 IRDAADGRARIVQLM
-518 PGGDMELLTSEVT
+518 PGGEMELLTSEVT

-537 DAYPLATYLHAKQSY
+537 DAHPLATYFHAKQSY
-552 SVLAWRESPGETVI
+552 SVLAWRETGGETVI
-566 TARHALP
+566 TARHAPP

-579 TRSGATVTLQQPRT
+579 IRSGATVTLQQPRL
-593 STLGHLEYCTHAQAV
+593 SDQGHLEYCTHAQAV

-620 QGDADWR
+620 PGEGEWR
-627 DVHYGVEGIPEVV
+627 DVNYGPEGIPEVA

-649 IIVWQDW
+649 IIIWEDW
-656 FDDAGTRRDVARA
+656 FDDANTRREVARA
-669 LRTVLCSR
+669 LWTVLCSR
-677 EAIHPADIRTTHQ
+677 ESIHPADIRTTHQ
-690 NVQVVRDGRSSEVR
+690 NVQVVRDGHSSEVH
-704 RAIVLWD
+704 RAIVIWD
-711 KVGGGLGLSKAV
+711 KVGGGLGLSKAI
-723 ADNLGRYTQ
+723 ADNLGQYTQ
-732 ALLEIARSSGLRSE
+732 ALLEIARQPGQRSE
-746 RERLLRED
+746 RDRLLRED
-754 TAALLHRWAAAVA
+754 TAALLHRWAVNVA
-767 PHTLGPEQTPAITE
+767 PHTLSPEQTPVITE

-796 AYFDRRG
+796 AWFDKRG
-803 IAWEYEPARFDGWT
+803 MAWEYEPARFDGWT
-817 PDFRLAMDGAMVYA
+817 PDFRLALNDGEAYA
-831 EVKPVTEFPMDVG
+831 EVKPVAEFPMDVA
-844 QQVLNAGCDAD
+844 QRMLNSGWTGDI
-855 VLILGS
+855 LILGQG
-861 SPRHAWRY
+861 PRHAWRY
-869 RDGGWCPA
+869 HGDGWSPV
-877 DLGPPEPSS
+877 DLAA
-886 DLGEIPLPDGEL
+886 
-898 SL
+898 

>member
-1 MNIHDEI
+1 MRIHDEI
-8 TIPGQEARYGDVPA
+8 TISGQEARHGDAPA
-22 WLTNSAVWPAVKAQ
+22 WLTASPVWPAVKSQ
-36 TGGGQ
+36 TSGGQ
-41 LFLHQAMGLDLL
+41 LYLHQAMGLELV

-63 GTASGKSLVFQAPTL
+63 GTASGKSLVFQAPAL
-78 HHLVA
+78 DHLA
-83 NPNATAVA
+83 NHQNATAIA
-91 VYPIKALARDQV
+91 IYPIKALARDQV
-103 IRWQSMA
+103 IRWQIMA

-117 GSINRIDGDVRDLT
+117 NAINRIDGDVRDLT
-131 QRREIL
+131 ERREIL

-157 SEPLYGKRPLRHDLR
+157 SEPLYHRRPQRHDLR

-218 RELMAQFEP
+218 RELMSQFEP

-249 LPFQVVDD
+249 RPFQVVDD
-257 RYNGSPRAELTVQHV
+257 RYNGSPRAELTVQHAI
-272 VGREPHDEGWRDLQ
+272 GREPHDEGWRDLQ
-286 AAVREVISEDP
+286 ATVREVISEDP

-341 GLMRRERIEEAL
+341 GLMRREQIEDAL
-353 RDGDIR
+353 KAGDIR

-364 SAMEMGIDIPDLQ
+364 SAMELGIDIPDLQ

-385 HSVGKLRQ
+385 HSVGRIRQ

-398 GRTGPGRFIIVAPR
+398 GRNNPGRFIIIAPR
-412 HALQFHE
+412 RAFQFHE
-419 DSLDVYWNQAV
+419 DSLETYWHQSV

-488 PEFQTGDPQQPHRND
+488 PEFQTGDPQQLHRND
-503 IRDAADGRARIMQLM
+503 IRDSADGRAHIVQLM
-518 PGGDMELLTSEVT
+518 PGGEMELLTSEVT

-537 DAYPLATYLHAKQSY
+537 DAHPLATYFHAKQSY
-552 SVLAWRESPGETVI
+552 SILAWRETGGETVI
-566 TARHALP
+566 TARHAPP

-579 TRSGATVTLQQPRT
+579 VRSGATVTLQQPRL
-593 STLGHLEYCTHAQAV
+593 SDQGHLEYCTHAQAV
-608 AWERIV
+608 AWEWIV
-614 GCSIRE
+614 GCSVRE
-620 QGDADWR
+620 PCQ
-627 DVHYGVEGIPEVV
+627 
-640 TNLRTTATV
+640 
-649 IIVWQDW
+649 
-656 FDDAGTRRDVARA
+656 
-669 LRTVLCSR
+669 
-677 EAIHPADIRTTHQ
+677 
-690 NVQVVRDGRSSEVR
+690 
-704 RAIVLWD
+704 
-711 KVGGGLGLSKAV
+711 
-723 ADNLGRYTQ
+723 
-732 ALLEIARSSGLRSE
+732 
-746 RERLLRED
+746 
-754 TAALLHRWAAAVA
+754 
-767 PHTLGPEQTPAITE
+767 
-781 YGGTTFRSQLEARWA
+781 
-796 AYFDRRG
+796 
-803 IAWEYEPARFDGWT
+803 
-817 PDFRLAMDGAMVYA
+817 
-831 EVKPVTEFPMDVG
+831 
-844 QQVLNAGCDAD
+844 
-855 VLILGS
+855 
-861 SPRHAWRY
+861 
-869 RDGGWCPA
+869 
-877 DLGPPEPSS
+877 
-886 DLGEIPLPDGEL
+886 
-898 SL
+898 

>member
-8 TIPGQEARYGDVPA
+8 TIPGQEAHCGETPA
-22 WLTNSAVWPAVKAQ
+22 WLADSPVWPAVKDQ
-36 TGGGQ
+36 TTGGQ
-41 LFLHQAMGLDLL
+41 LYLHQAMGLELV

-63 GTASGKSLVFQAPTL
+63 GTASGKSLVFQAPAL
-78 HHLVA
+78 HHLAA
-83 NPNATAVA
+83 NPNATAIA
-91 VYPIKALARDQV
+91 IYPIKALARDQV
-103 IRWQSMA
+103 IRWQGMA

-117 GSINRIDGDVRDLT
+117 ASINRIDGDVRDLT
-131 QRREIL
+131 DRREIL

-218 RELMAQFEP
+218 RELMSQFEP

-272 VGREPHDEGWRDLQ
+272 VGRDPHDEGWQDLQ
-286 AAVREVISEDP
+286 TAVREVISEDP

-353 RDGDIR
+353 REGNIR

-385 HSVGKLRQ
+385 HSVGKVKQ

-419 DSLDVYWNQAV
+419 DSLETYWNQPV

-503 IRDAADGRARIMQLM
+503 IRDAADGRARIVQLM
-518 PGGDMELLTSEVT
+518 PGGESEPLTTELLTSEVT

-552 SVLAWRESPGETVI
+552 SVLAWRESGGETVI
-566 TARHALP
+566 TARHAPP

-579 TRSGATVTLQQPRT
+579 TRSGATVTLQQARA

-614 GCSIRE
+614 GCSVRE
-620 QGDADWR
+620 TGDADWR
-627 DVHYGVEGIPEVV
+627 DVNYGAEGIPEVE
-640 TNLRTTATV
+640 TNLRTTATA
-649 IIVWQDW
+649 IIIWEDW
-656 FDDAGTRRDVARA
+656 FDDANTRRDVARA
-669 LRTVLCSR
+669 LRTVMCTRGGDPSGR
-677 EAIHPADIRTTHQ
+677 HPHHPP
-690 NVQVVRDGRSSEVR
+690 E
-704 RAIVLWD
+704 RAGWC
-711 KVGGGLGLSKAV
+711 A
-723 ADNLGRYTQ
+723 T
-732 ALLEIARSSGLRSE
+732 
-746 RERLLRED
+746 D
-754 TAALLHRWAAAVA
+754 TAARCAAPSSSGTRWAAGWDSRR
-767 PHTLGPEQTPAITE
+767 PWP
-781 YGGTTFRSQLEARWA
+781 TTWA
-796 AYFDRRG
+796 ATPRRCWRSLARPDSARNGNGCSGKTPPPRCTDGQRQWRPTRWVPSGLPPSPSTAARPSAVSWRPGGRRTSTGEASPGSMSRRG
-803 IAWEYEPARFDGWT
+803 ST
-817 PDFRLAMDGAMVYA
+817 
-831 EVKPVTEFPMDVG
+831 VG
-844 QQVLNAGCDAD
+844 
-855 VLILGS
+855 
-861 SPRHAWRY
+861 
-869 RDGGWCPA
+869 
-877 DLGPPEPSS
+877 
-886 DLGEIPLPDGEL
+886 LPISG
-898 SL
+898 

>member
-1 MNIHDEI
+1 MDIHDEI
-8 TIPGQEARYGDVPA
+8 TIPGQEARCGETPS
-22 WLTNSAVWPAVKAQ
+22 WLAGSPVWPAVHAQ
-36 TGGGQ
+36 TDGGQ
-41 LFLHQAMGLDLL
+41 LYRHQAMGLELL
-53 GQGHN
+53 DQGHN

-78 HHLVA
+78 HHLA
-83 NPNATAVA
+83 THPNATAIA
-91 VYPIKALARDQV
+91 IYPIKALARDQV
-103 IRWQSMA
+103 VRWRNLA
-110 EAAGLDP
+110 EAAGVDP
-117 GSINRIDGDVRDLT
+117 DVINRIDGDVRDLT
-131 QRREIL
+131 ERRQIL

-157 SEPLYGKRPLRHDLR
+157 SEPLYGQRPLRHDLR

-177 QYNVRRFLSNLAFL
+177 QYNVRRFLSKLAFL
-191 ILDEAHTYDGALGTH
+191 ILDEVHTYDGALGTH

-218 RELMAQFEP
+218 KELMAQFEP

-257 RYNGSPRAELTVQHV
+257 RYDGSPRAELTVQHAI
-272 VGREPHDEGWRDLQ
+272 GREPHDEGWRDLQ
-286 AAVREVISEDP
+286 TAVREVINDDP
-297 DRSYIAFIDDR
+297 NRSYIAFVDDR

-353 RDGDIR
+353 RAGDIR
-359 GLAST
+359 GIAST

-385 HSVGKLRQ
+385 HSVGRIRQ

-398 GRTGPGRFIIVAPR
+398 GRTGPGRFIIGAPR
-412 HALQFHE
+412 RAFQFQE
-419 DSLDVYWNQAV
+419 DSLAAYWGQPV
-430 EPARLYPSNP
+430 EPGRLYPANP
-440 NIKNT
+440 VIRNT

-450 AKETDLNGMERA
+450 AKETDLNDMERS

-503 IRDAADGRARIMQLM
+503 IRDAADGRARILQVM
-518 PGGDMELLTSEVT
+518 PGGETELLTSEVT

-537 DAYPLATYLHAKQSY
+537 DAYPLATYFHAKQSY
-552 SVLAWRESPGETVI
+552 SIMGWRESGGETVI
-566 TARHALP
+566 TARHAPP

-579 TRSGATVTLQQPRT
+579 IRSGATVTLQQPRV
-593 STLGHLEYCTHAQAV
+593 SEQGHLEYCTHAQAV

-614 GCSIRE
+614 GCSVRE
-620 QGDADWR
+620 PGDSEWR
-627 DVHYGVEGIPEVV
+627 DVHYGAEGIPEVV

-649 IIVWQDW
+649 VIIWEDW
-656 FDDAGTRRDVARA
+656 FDDTNTRRDVARA
-669 LRTVLCSR
+669 LRTVVCSR
-677 EAIHPADIRTTHQ
+677 ESIHPADIRTTHQ
-690 NVQVVRDGRSSEVR
+690 NVQVVRDGRSSEVN
-704 RAIVLWD
+704 RAIVIWD
-711 KVGGGLGLSKAV
+711 KVGGGLGLTKAV
-723 ADNLGRYTQ
+723 ADNLGRYAQ
-732 ALLEIARSSGLRSE
+732 ALLEIARQPGPRSE

-754 TAALLHRWAAAVA
+754 TAAALHRWAASVA
-767 PHTLGPEQTPAITE
+767 PHTLDPEQTPVITE
-781 YGGTTFRSQLEARWA
+781 YAGATFRSQLEARWA
-796 AYFDRRG
+796 AWFDKRG

-817 PDFRLAMDGAMVYA
+817 PDFRMVMDGVETYA
-831 EVKPVTEFPMDVG
+831 EVKPVSEFPMDVA
-844 QQVLNAGCDAD
+844 QRILNAGCDGD
-855 VLILGS
+855 ILILGS

-869 RDGGWCPA
+869 RGDGWAPV
-877 DLGPPEPSS
+877 DLPK
-886 DLGEIPLPDGEL
+886 
-898 SL
+898 